1 MGKFKNGLF
10 FGGLL
15 GAGLVWL
22 NVTKKG
28 KQVRNDLMDNAATVY
43 EDVKEKIV
51 SSEGWDKMT
60 KTKYYK
66 FVEQT
71 VNKYAV
77 ENDLIDS
84 MRDMIERV
92 VKAQWKN
99 VSKGDIKKKKIAKK

>member
-1 MGKFKNGLF
+1 MGKFKHGLF
-10 FGGLL
+10 LGGLL

-28 KQVRNDLMDNAATVY
+28 KQVRDELMDSAANVY
-43 EDVKEKIV
+43 TDVKKKILA
-51 SSEGWDKMT
+51 SEGWDKMT

-77 ENDLIDS
+77 ENDLLDS
-84 MRDMIERV
+84 MRDMIEKI
-92 VKAQWKN
+92 VKSQWKN
-99 VSKGDIKKKKIAKK
+99 HSGGKKKIVSKK

>member
-1 MGKFKNGLF
+1 MGKFKHGLF
-10 FGGLL
+10 LSGLL

-28 KQVRNDLMDNAATVY
+28 KQVRDELMDSAANVY
-43 EDVKEKIV
+43 TDVKKKILA
-51 SSEGWDKMT
+51 SEGWDKMT

-77 ENDLIDS
+77 ENDLLDS
-84 MRDMIERV
+84 MRDMIEKI
-92 VKAQWKN
+92 VKSQWKN
-99 VSKGDIKKKKIAKK
+99 HSGGKKKIVSKK

>member
-1 MGKFKNGLF
+1 MGKFKHGLF
-10 FGGLL
+10 LGGLL

-28 KQVRNDLMDNAATVY
+28 KEVRNELMDNAAKVY
-43 EDVKEKIV
+43 TDVKDKV
-51 SSEGWDKMT
+51 TTSEGWDKMT
-60 KTKYYK
+60 KNKYYK

-77 ENDLIDS
+77 ENDLLDS
-84 MRDMIERV
+84 MRDMIEKV

-99 VSKGDIKKKKIAKK
+99 HTGSKKIVDKK

>member
-1 MGKFKNGLF
+1 MGKFKHGLF
-10 FGGLL
+10 LGGLL

-28 KQVRNDLMDNAATVY
+28 KEVRGQLVDNAASVY
-43 EDVKEKIV
+43 TDVKEKILA
-51 SSEGWDKMT
+51 SEGWDKMT
-60 KTKYYK
+60 KSKYYK

-77 ENDLIDS
+77 ENDLLDS
-84 MRDMIERV
+84 MRDMIEKI

-99 VSKGDIKKKKIAKK
+99 HSNNKK

>member
-1 MGKFKNGLF
+1 MGKFKHGLF
-10 FGGLL
+10 LGGLL

-28 KQVRNDLMDNAATVY
+28 KQVRDELMDSAANVY
-43 EDVKEKIV
+43 TDVKKKILA
-51 SSEGWDKMT
+51 SEGWDKMT

-77 ENDLIDS
+77 ENDLLDS

-99 VSKGDIKKKKIAKK
+99 HSGNKKVASKK

>member
-22 NVTKKG
+22 NATKKG
-28 KQVRNDLMDNAATVY
+28 KEVRDELLNNAASVY
-43 EDVKEKIV
+43 TDVKEKILA
-51 SSEGWDKMT
+51 SEGWDKMT

-77 ENDLIDS
+77 ENDLLDS
-84 MRDMIERV
+84 MRDMIEKV

-99 VSKGDIKKKKIAKK
+99 HSGGKKVDGKK

>member
-1 MGKFKNGLF
+1 MGKFKHGLF
-10 FGGLL
+10 LGGLL

-28 KQVRNDLMDNAATVY
+28 KQVRDELMDSATNVY
-43 EDVKEKIV
+43 TDVKKKILA
-51 SSEGWDKMT
+51 SEGWDKMT

-77 ENDLIDS
+77 ENDLLDS

-99 VSKGDIKKKKIAKK
+99 HSGGKKKIVSKK

>member
-1 MGKFKNGLF
+1 MGKFKHGLF
-10 FGGLL
+10 LGGLL

-22 NVTKKG
+22 NATKKG
-28 KQVRNDLMDNAATVY
+28 KEVRNDLMDNAATVY
-43 EDVKEKIV
+43 AEVKEKVI

-77 ENDLIDS
+77 ENDLLDS

-99 VSKGDIKKKKIAKK
+99 LSKEAPKKKVSKK